1 MIKFRN
7 CSYLK
12 SLRRHSEGKN
22 SVITIASG
30 FSFMLEN
37 NFPDSVQELAV
48 KIKRHLL
55 KKICFK
61 AWSFYKPE
69 NLICYEFTKQHCCK
83 LQAVYSPITVKKFVT
98 MYSGFDPCNKG
109 SFTNY
114 VYKFLAFLTTYP
126 PSFTL
131 STLWNLT
138 FFDYLPTSLCKRS
151 LWMTPIGRV
160 SWIDPWVSR
169 IEWCEGHWCGLTY
182 MAVRLSNISSKTA

>member
-55 KKICFK
+55 KKICIK

-109 SFTNY
+109 SFINY

-138 FFDYLPTSLCKRS
+138 FFDYLPTSLWVCEWALKVIYYWDYRKCFLMYRNS
-151 LWMTPIGRV
+151 L
-160 SWIDPWVSR
+160 
-169 IEWCEGHWCGLTY
+169 
-182 MAVRLSNISSKTA
+182 ISIVDYLLFRGQLLKQSSILL